1 MVADTGWEE
10 WQPGPY
16 KKFAPKSQLVAE
28 YWLMRTYEPTT
39 KRVLALLRTLILN
52 TLGEYRH
59 PDAQLTERVNGW
71 LGRVE
76 GGVERVVGDL
86 LSALWAGYAVAEPI
100 WATEASEWWV
110 SRVDLLHPLT
120 FFNRNASLPEDA
132 IGIALDPKSG
142 RVEKVRQFSSKPGG
156 GTVELPIGEVLYWPM
171 FAELREE
178 VLGQSLLAAAR
189 RGWFSKTKIENFW
202 NTFAQKAAMPT
213 PVFVVAPGTVRDP
226 VSGQDISIGKL
237 LVDTYAKA
245 EPGAALSIPY
255 VEGLEPKMLT
265 LVPSDGASTTF
276 ERLTEYWKNELFNSM
291 FTPRIVLEEPEHASR
306 AQTGTVLDLY
316 YMVIEGLRREAG
328 KVLVDQLVAPLIE
341 HNEGKGG
348 RGLQTAPTEAGEW
361 AWEPLQTSDMENLA
375 RVFETV
381 ERGKAEAMTAGLPF
395 VPADERKRR
404 TTFPALYAP
413 ADEAPEAF
421 GEGETASRERATAKA
436 QAARYG

>member
-1 MVADTGWEE
+1 MTADAGWEE

-16 KKFAPKSQLVAE
+16 KKFAPKAQLVAE

-59 PDAQLTERVNGW
+59 PDAAIAERVNGW
-71 LGRVE
+71 LSRIE
-76 GGVERVVGDL
+76 GGMQRVVGDL
-86 LSALWAGYAVAEPI
+86 LSAFWAGFAVAEPI
-100 WATEASEWWV
+100 WETEAQEWWV
-110 SRVDLLHPLT
+110 KRVDLLHPLT
-120 FFNRNASLPEDA
+120 FFNRNASRPEDA
-132 IGIALDPKSG
+132 EGIQLDPKTG

-156 GTVELPIGEVLYWPM
+156 GSAELKIEEVLYWPM

-202 NTFAQKAAMPT
+202 NTFAEKAAMPT
-213 PVFVVAPGTVRDP
+213 PVFVVAPGTVKDP
-226 VSGQDISIGKL
+226 ATGQDVSIGKL
-237 LVDTYAKA
+237 LVDTYAKVT
-245 EPGAALSIPY
+245 PGMALSIPY

-316 YMVIEGLRREAG
+316 YMVIEGLRQEAG
-328 KVLVDQLVAPLIE
+328 KVIVDQLVGPLLE
-341 HNEGKGG
+341 HNVGKGG
-348 RGLQTAPTEAGEW
+348 GVQAPALQEGEW
-361 AWEPLQTSDMENLA
+361 GWKPLQTSDMTNLA
-375 RVFETV
+375 QVFETV
-381 ERGKAEAMTAGLPF
+381 ERGKTEGMMAGLPF

-404 TTFPALYAP
+404 ETFPALYAP
-413 ADEAPEAF
+413 ADQAPEAF
-421 GEGETASRERATAKA
+421 GEAAAPSKEQATAKA